1 MITVSTASCSNR
13 DPTLLLA
20 LIGLF
25 IKGNTFTKATKWTDH
40 IFFWEVRHV
49 RVSCWSVWLSPCE
62 AIISNAPKKQQ
73 MDCHEKCALWGNLEF
88 SCIAAFQNWDQC
100 KCISAWR
107 ACWLSNCKS
116 QFVPQTKNICTNC
129 SPQQKAAKGFR
140 ISCKIPFLLIFRRNK
155 LQITFE
161 NGGWGKLWWK

>member
-40 IFFWEVRHV
+40 IFSGKKRHV
-49 RVSCWSVWLSPCE
+49 RVSCWSVWLSPYE

-73 MDCHEKCALWGNLEF
+73 MDCHEKCALCGNLEF
-88 SCIAAFQNWDQC
+88 SLHCCIPKLGPMYLC
-100 KCISAWR
+100 LES
-107 ACWLSNCKS
+107 
-116 QFVPQTKNICTNC
+116 
-129 SPQQKAAKGFR
+129 
-140 ISCKIPFLLIFRRNK
+140 LLTFK
-155 LQITFE
+155 LQKSICPSNKE
-161 NGGWGKLWWK
+161 YLHKLQSSA